1 MSVESSIELL
11 RAQDPARSL
20 PVLPVDA
27 RDRLR
32 AQIVGTSPRRRPARR
47 RFVVALAIG
56 AAALLFAAT
65 GWAIH
70 ERFFQTS
77 ADVRSDFA
85 TVTANIA
92 LPPGAVWKTPNLDDQ
107 GLYAGTRA
115 AEVLAYLQATCAWFS
130 YWDEAHKAGATAR
143 MGSAVAGF
151 VLVRTT
157 MPLHPDGATED
168 VGGFDKGTLA
178 LYDRVIAE
186 QRARNA
192 TLTEQYL
199 RANCRN

>member
-11 RAQDPARSL
+11 RAQDPARNL
-20 PVLPVDA
+20 PALSAHA

-32 AQIVGTSPRRRPARR
+32 DQIVATSVRKRGARR
-47 RFVVALAIG
+47 RLVVALAVG

-70 ERFFQTS
+70 ERFFQTAS
-77 ADVRSDFA
+77 DVRSDFA
-85 TVTANIA
+85 AVTANIE
-92 LPPGAVWKTPNLDDQ
+92 LPPGAVWKTPNLDER

-115 AEVLAYLQATCAWFS
+115 AEVLAYLQATCAWLS
-130 YWDEAHKAGATAR
+130 YWDDAHNAGSTAR

-151 VLVRTT
+151 VLVRAA
-157 MPLHPDGATED
+157 MPFHPDGASED

-178 LYDRVIAE
+178 LYDRVIAQ
-186 QRARNA
+186 QRSNNA
-192 TLTEQYL
+192 ALTEQYL
-199 RANCRN
+199 RANCR